1 MERLCRAFKSL
12 KVRTNIVVVYILKMS
27 AGVATFNPSV
37 VPQSLGQKKISR
49 LPVNTTVNRYSAMRE
64 GTGYAWSEAD
74 VFPFNETGKVYEE
87 ITKNINVAPLTPK
100 GDYIPQNV
108 FHSRTLYNP
117 PARAMPFLH
126 GASQKFNFIEY

>member
-1 MERLCRAFKSL
+1 
-12 KVRTNIVVVYILKMS
+12 MS

-49 LPVNTTVNRYSAMRE
+49 LPVNTKVNKYSGMRE
-64 GTGYAWSEAD
+64 GTGYAWSEAE
-74 VFPFNETGKVYEE
+74 VFPFNETDKVYAE

-100 GDYIPQNV
+100 GDYIPQNIRQ
-108 FHSRTLYNP
+108 SRSLYNP

-126 GASQKFNFIEY
+126 GASQKFNFIQY